1 MICFQSCS
9 YFIHL
14 FPSTFNGKLLERVGV
29 CNHQHFS
36 MGSTILIEKHEE
48 SCAYASNFK
57 ALRIN
62 EHKWMKYGQDCS
74 KHIIY

>member
-1 MICFQSCS
+1 
-9 YFIHL
+9 
-14 FPSTFNGKLLERVGV
+14 
-29 CNHQHFS
+29 

-48 SCAYASNFK
+48 SCAYASNFM

>member
-1 MICFQSCS
+1 MLSIL
-9 YFIHL
+9 FIFHSFIFIYL
-14 FPSTFNGKLLERVGV
+14 QQKLLERVGV

-48 SCAYASNFK
+48 SCAYASNFM